1 LIRLNLGLDSK
12 GRPSKDPD
20 EKYTKFFKVYCS
32 EDEYIEFTDYCNRS
46 GIPVSRWF
54 GEKMRRTL
62 RTVNKCEQK
71 HSNRRG

>member
-1 LIRLNLGLDSK
+1 MLRLNLDLESK

-20 EKYTKFFKVYCS
+20 EKYVKFFKVYCS
-32 EDEYIEFTDYCNRS
+32 EEEYTDFTNYCKGI

-62 RTVNKCEQK
+62 RTVKKVEQK
-71 HSNRRG
+71 PNRRR